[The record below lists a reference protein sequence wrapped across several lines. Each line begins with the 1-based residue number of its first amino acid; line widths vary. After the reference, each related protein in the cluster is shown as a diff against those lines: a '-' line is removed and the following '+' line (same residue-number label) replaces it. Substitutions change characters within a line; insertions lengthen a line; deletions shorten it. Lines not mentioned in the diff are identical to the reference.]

1 MTSARVGYVE
11 SFESSTHQFP
21 AIRGIQAGKEY
32 YITMFPLKVIAKLFS
47 FDDDDLPPKM
57 RAQRTLNHAR
67 IPVIANYL
75 ISNPK
80 DYVLSSITASIDGE
94 VQFVPLGQRGAEHKM
109 GKLIIPMTA
118 RIIINDGQHRRA
130 AIEEALKSRPELG
143 LETISAVLFLDSG
156 LKRSQQ
162 MFADLNKHAVPPT
175 KSLGILYDNR
185 DPLSQLVLSLLDS
198 VPVFNGLTEFE
209 KTTISNR
216 SVKMFTLSSIYQA
229 TEAFLGKNLDIQA
242 NFNNYM
248 NITSKYWNEVYQN
261 IPEWQWAVEKRVTT
275 AELRKEYIHV
285 HGVALHALGKV
296 GHALIEQYP
305 DNWQAKL
312 LQLQKINWSREN
324 TKVWEGRAMVG
335 GRINKSQ
342 ANLVL
347 TTSVIKR
354 FLGLQLT
361 PEELNAEKSLSK
373 GDRRANA

>member
-248 NITSKYWNEVYQN
+248 NLTSKYWNEVYQN

-354 FLGLQLT
+354 ILGLQLT
-361 PEELNAEKSLSK
+361 PEELNAEKNLSK
-373 GDRRANA
+373 GDRSTNA